1 MFNFILTC
9 CDKLLV
15 GIFCCPPTPA
25 QSLES
30 RAFQCIHGTTV
41 IVLIFSLS
49 NDMIISIF
57 SVESKRIELIFS
69 VLIKG
74 YLLTG
79 FFSRY
84 STHGNPFDYVYV
96 EDEAEDVLAEN
107 GVSPVI

>member
-1 MFNFILTC
+1 
-9 CDKLLV
+9 
-15 GIFCCPPTPA
+15 
-25 QSLES
+25 
-30 RAFQCIHGTTV
+30 
-41 IVLIFSLS
+41 
-49 NDMIISIF
+49 MIISIF

-107 GVSPVI
+107 GVSPVIWLHAFLPVYVTDGKTFQNVC